1 MICYENKKI
10 LNLNKDKFSY
20 KGQRNLKF
28 YVQTEEGKGQLF
40 YQSKIKH
47 TTNYS
52 KGTFLLNRRN

>member
-40 YQSKIKH
+40 YQSKK
-47 TTNYS
+47 N
-52 KGTFLLNRRN
+52 LNQIYNKSFKWNIPS